1 MAFDLVV
8 RNGMIVDGSGLARY
22 RADVGVKDGR
32 IAEIGRL
39 DGVAAKETIDAEG
52 RVVAPG
58 FVDGHTHMDAQIFW
72 DPIGTSS
79 CFQGVTTV
87 LMGNCGFTLAP
98 CREAEADLVFRNL
111 ERAEDISRAAML
123 AGIKWRWE
131 SFPQFL
137 DVLDTLPKGINY
149 AGYMGH
155 CALRTY
161 VMGQRA
167 FTDAATDDDLRRM
180 VDLTKEAVA
189 AGAHGFSTTRS
200 VNHQTSDDKP
210 VASRLA
216 TWEEF
221 ETLVKAMG
229 GGMVEVAGEPRGAES
244 DKARRYYEGLSKLSI
259 ESGRPITF
267 GLFNRRTLP
276 GGWRSTFDI
285 VERTNRQGGRM
296 FAQVHSRALNV
307 LLSFETQLPFDKWDV
322 WRDMRKL
329 PLAEQKAWLLDADRR
344 RRLVEVA
351 SRPYEGPTV
360 RGTEARPPEWDWIY
374 AMTDMREPRKS
385 MAELARQRNTH
396 PVELMIDMALER
408 DMKFFMIQP
417 IANENQEEAL
427 ELMKHPRSV
436 VTFSDSGAHVSQIM
450 DSSLQTHLLS
460 HWVRDRQAFTL
471 EEAVKLITNDTAT
484 QFGFHDRGLLR
495 EGAGGRHRG
504 VRPRHGRAAH
514 ARGRVRP
521 AGRRQAAEADL
532 RGHARHHRERRGA
545 AARQRA
551 HRQPAG
557 PAAAAARSLT
567 PDAQEEARPLS
578 CHDAAA

>member
-8 RNGMIVDGSGLARY
+8 KNGMIVDGSGLPRY
-22 RADVGVKDGR
+22 RADVGVIDGK
-32 IAEIGRL
+32 IAEIGRIN
-39 DGVAAKETIDAEG
+39 GAAAKETMDADG
-52 RVVAPG
+52 RVVSPG

-79 CFQGVTTV
+79 CFQGVTSV
-87 LMGNCGFTLAP
+87 VMGNCGFTLAP
-98 CREAEADLVFRNL
+98 CREAEADLVIRNL
-111 ERAEDISRAAML
+111 ERAEDISRAAMK

-131 SFPQFL
+131 TFPEFL

-167 FTDAATDDDLRRM
+167 FTDEATEDDLKAM
-180 VDLTKEAVA
+180 VHHTRESIA

-229 GGMVEVAGEPRGAES
+229 GGMVEVAGEPRGADS
-244 DKARRYYEGLSKLSI
+244 DKARRYYDGLSKLAI

-267 GLFNRRTLP
+267 GLFNRRTVP

-285 VERTNRQGGRM
+285 IERTCRQGGRM

-307 LLSFETQLPFDKWDV
+307 LLSFETQLPFDKWDM

-329 PLAEQKAWLLDADRR
+329 PLSEQKQWLLDSDKRR
-344 RRLVEVA
+344 KLVEIA
-351 SRPYEGPTV
+351 SKPYEGPIV
-360 RGTEARPPEWDWIY
+360 RGAEARP
-374 AMTDMREPRKS
+374 
-385 MAELARQRNTH
+385 QNTH
-396 PVELMIDMALER
+396 PVDLMIDMALER
-408 DMKFFMIQP
+408 DLKFFMIQP
-417 IANENQEEAL
+417 IANEDQAEAL

-460 HWVRDRQAFTL
+460 HWVREKQAFTL
-471 EEAVKLITNDTAT
+471 EEAVKLITCDTAT

-495 EGAGGRHRG
+495 EGMAADIVVFDPDTVG
-504 VRPRHGRAAH
+504 PRMPE
-514 ARGRVRP
+514 VVCDLP
-521 AGRRQAAEADL
+521 AGAKRLKQKCDGMHATIVNGQVLL
-532 RGHARHHRERRGA
+532 RDNEPTGNLPGRLLRKK
-545 AARQRA
+545 A
-551 HRQPAG
+551 H
-557 PAAAAARSLT
+557 
-567 PDAQEEARPLS
+567 
-578 CHDAAA
+578 

>member
-1 MAFDLVV
+1 MAFDLLV
-8 RNGMIVDGSGLARY
+8 RNGTIVDGSGLPRY
-22 RADVGVKDGR
+22 RGDVGIKDGR

-39 DGVAAKETIDAEG
+39 DGVAARQTLDADG
-52 RVVAPG
+52 HVVAPG

-79 CFQGVTTV
+79 CYQGVTSV
-87 LMGNCGFTLAP
+87 VMGNCGFTLAP

-131 SFPQFL
+131 SFPEFL
-137 DVLDTLPKGINY
+137 DVLETLPKGINY

-167 FTDAATDDDLRRM
+167 FTDEATPDDLARM
-180 VDLTKEAVA
+180 VQLTREAMA

-216 TWEEF
+216 TWGEF
-221 ETLVKAMG
+221 EALVKAMG
-229 GGMVEVAGEPRGAES
+229 TGMVEVAGEPRGADS
-244 DKARRYYEGLSKLSI
+244 DKARKYYEDLSRLAI

-267 GLFNRRTLP
+267 GLFNRRTMP

-285 VERTNRQGGRM
+285 IERTAKQGGRM
-296 FAQVHSRALNV
+296 FAQVHSRALSV
-307 LLSFETQLPFDKWDV
+307 LLSFETHTPFDKWDV
-322 WRDMRKL
+322 WRDLRAKPLNEQKKALQDPELRRKL
-329 PLAEQKAWLLDADRR
+329 I
-344 RRLVEVA
+344 EVA

-360 RGTEARPPEWDWIY
+360 RGTEARPPEWDYVY
-374 AMTDMREPRKS
+374 AMTAMQGPHRT
-385 MAELARQRNTH
+385 MAELARQKNMH
-396 PVELMIDMALER
+396 PAELMIDMALER
-408 DMKFFMIQP
+408 DMKFFMMQP
-417 IANENQEEAL
+417 IANENQTEAL

-460 HWVRDRQAFTL
+460 HWVREKQAFTL
-471 EEAVKLITNDTAT
+471 EEAIKLITCDTAT
-484 QFGFHDRGLLR
+484 QFGFHDRGLVR
-495 EGAGGRHRG
+495 EGMMADLVVFDPDTVGPQMPE
-504 VRPRHGRAAH
+504 V
-514 ARGRVRP
+514 VCDLP
-521 AGRRQAAEADL
+521 AGAKRLRQKAEGMRATVVNGQVLL
-532 RGHARHHRERRGA
+532 RDNEPTGA
-545 AARQRA
+545 LPGRLLRKK
-551 HRQPAG
+551 R
-557 PAAAAARSLT
+557 
-567 PDAQEEARPLS
+567 
-578 CHDAAA
+578 

>member
-1 MAFDLVV
+1 MAFDLLVK
-8 RNGMIVDGSGLARY
+8 NGMIVDGSGLPRY
-22 RADVGVKDGR
+22 RGDIGVKDGK

-39 DGVAAKETIDAEG
+39 GGSATETLDAEG
-52 RVVAPG
+52 HVVSPG

-79 CFQGVTTV
+79 CYQGVTSV
-87 LMGNCGFTLAP
+87 VMGNCGFTLAP

-131 SFPQFL
+131 SFPEFL
-137 DVLDTLPKGINY
+137 DVLETLPKGINY

-167 FTDAATDDDLRRM
+167 FTDEASEDDLARM
-180 VDLTKEAVA
+180 VHLVKEAVD

-216 TWEEF
+216 TWHEF

-229 GGMVEVAGEPRGAES
+229 AGMVEVAGEPRGADSE
-244 DKARRYYEGLSKLSI
+244 KARAYYDGLSKLAI

-267 GLFNRRTLP
+267 GLFNRRTRP

-285 VERTNRQGGRM
+285 IERTAAAGGRM
-296 FAQVHSRALNV
+296 FAQVHSRALSV
-307 LLSFETQLPFDKWDV
+307 LLSFETHLPFDKWDL
-322 WRDMRKL
+322 WKEMRAK
-329 PLAEQKAWLLDADRR
+329 PLAEQKKMLLDPEMR

-351 SRPYEGPTV
+351 SKPYEGPEV
-360 RGTEARPPEWDWIY
+360 RGTEARPPEWDYIY
-374 AMTDMREPRKS
+374 AMTDMKGPHKT
-385 MAELARQRNTH
+385 MAELARQKNTH

-408 DMKFFMIQP
+408 DMKFFMMQP
-417 IANENQEEAL
+417 IANENQTEAL

-460 HWVRDRQAFTL
+460 HWVRDKQAFTL
-471 EEAVKLITNDTAT
+471 EEAVKLITCDTAT

-495 EGAGGRHRG
+495 EGMAADMVVFDPDTVAPQMPEVVTDLPASAKRLRQKADGM
-504 VRPRHGRAAH
+504 RATIVN
-514 ARGRVRP
+514 GQVL
-521 AGRRQAAEADL
+521 L
-532 RGHARHHRERRGA
+532 RDNEPTGNLPGQLLRKRRG
-545 AARQRA
+545 
-551 HRQPAG
+551 
-557 PAAAAARSLT
+557 
-567 PDAQEEARPLS
+567 
-578 CHDAAA
+578 

>member
-1 MAFDLVV
+1 MTYDLVV
-8 RNGMIVDGSGLARY
+8 KNGTIVDGSGLPRY
-22 RADVGVKDGR
+22 RADVAVKDGR

-39 DGVAAKETIDAEG
+39 NGAAARETLDAEG
-52 RVVAPG
+52 RLVAPG

-79 CFQGVTTV
+79 CFQGVTSV

-98 CREAEADLVFRNL
+98 CRESEADLVMRNL
-111 ERAEDISRAAML
+111 ERAEDISRAAMK

-131 SFPQFL
+131 TFPEFL
-137 DVLDTLPKGINY
+137 DVLDSLPKGINY

-167 FTDAATDDDLRRM
+167 FTDEATEDDLKAM
-180 VDLTKEAVA
+180 VHHTRESIA

-200 VNHQTSDDKP
+200 TSHMTSDDKP

-229 GGMVEVAGEPRGAES
+229 AGMVEVAGEPRGDAE
-244 DKARRYYEGLSKLSI
+244 KARRYYEALGKLSI

-267 GLFNRRTLP
+267 GLFNRRATH
-276 GGWRSTFDI
+276 GAWRTTFE
-285 VERTNRQGGRM
+285 VMERTASQGGRM

-307 LLSFETQLPFDKWDV
+307 LLSFETHLPFDKWDG

-329 PLAEQKAWLLDADRR
+329 PLAEQKQWLSDPDKRAK
-344 RRLVEVA
+344 LVEIA
-351 SRPYEGPTV
+351 SKPYEGPIV
-360 RGTEARPPEWDWIY
+360 RGAEARPPEWDWIY
-374 AMTDMREPRKS
+374 AFTDMKGPHKS
-385 MAELARQRNTH
+385 MAELARQKNTH
-396 PVELMIDMALER
+396 PVDLMIDMALER

-417 IANENQEEAL
+417 IANEDQAEAL

-460 HWVRDRQAFTL
+460 HWVREKQAFTL
-471 EEAVKLITNDTAT
+471 EQAVKKITCDTAT

-495 EGAGGRHRG
+495 EGMAGDI
-504 VRPRHGRAAH
+504 VVFDPDTIAPRLPE
-514 ARGRVRP
+514 VVCDLP
-521 AGRRQAAEADL
+521 AGAKRLKQKCDGMHATVVNGQVLLRDNEPTGNLPGQLLRKRR
-532 RGHARHHRERRGA
+532 H
-545 AARQRA
+545 
-551 HRQPAG
+551 
-557 PAAAAARSLT
+557 
-567 PDAQEEARPLS
+567 
-578 CHDAAA
+578 

>member
-8 RNGMIVDGSGLARY
+8 KNGMIVDGSGLPRY
-22 RADVGVKDGR
+22 RADIGVKDGK
-32 IAEIGRL
+32 IVEIGRIN
-39 DGVAAKETIDAEG
+39 GVAAKETMDADG
-52 RVVAPG
+52 RVVSPG

-98 CREAEADLVFRNL
+98 CREAEADLVMRNL
-111 ERAEDISRAAML
+111 ERAEDISRAAMK

-131 SFPQFL
+131 TFPEFL
-137 DVLDTLPKGINY
+137 DVLDSLPKGINY

-167 FTDAATDDDLRRM
+167 FTDEATEDELKAMAHHTR
-180 VDLTKEAVA
+180 ESIA

-200 VNHQTSDDKP
+200 VSHMTSDDKP

-216 TWEEF
+216 TWDEF
-221 ETLVKAMG
+221 ETLGEAMG
-229 GGMVEVAGEPRGAES
+229 AGLGEVAGEPRGDA
-244 DKARRYYEGLSKLSI
+244 DKARRWYEDLARLAI
-259 ESGRPITF
+259 ESGRPFTF
-267 GLFNRRTLP
+267 GLFNRKAVPGHWRT
-276 GGWRSTFDI
+276 TFDI
-285 VERTNRQGGRM
+285 IERTARQGGRM

-307 LLSFETQLPFDKWDV
+307 LLSFETQLPFDKWDM

-329 PLAEQKAWLLDADRR
+329 SLAEQKKWLLDADKRR
-344 RRLVEVA
+344 QLVEIA
-351 SRPYEGPTV
+351 SKPYEGPIV
-360 RGTEARPPEWDWIY
+360 RGAEARPPKWDEIF
-374 AMTDMREPRKS
+374 ALTDMKGPHKS
-385 MAELARQRNTH
+385 MAELARQKNTH
-396 PVELMIDMALER
+396 PVDLMIDMALER
-408 DMKFFMIQP
+408 DLKFFMIQP
-417 IANENQEEAL
+417 IANEDQAEAL

-460 HWVRDRQAFTL
+460 HWVREKQAFTL

-495 EGAGGRHRG
+495 EGLAADIVVFDPDTVG
-504 VRPRHGRAAH
+504 PRMPEVACDL
-514 ARGRVRP
+514 P
-521 AGRRQAAEADL
+521 AGAKRLKQKCDGMHATIVNGQVLMRDNEPTGNLPGRLL
-532 RGHARHHRERRGA
+532 RKKVRN
-545 AARQRA
+545 
-551 HRQPAG
+551 
-557 PAAAAARSLT
+557 
-567 PDAQEEARPLS
+567 
-578 CHDAAA
+578 

>member
-8 RNGMIVDGSGLARY
+8 RNGMIVDGSGLPRY
-22 RADVGVKDGR
+22 RADIGVKDGK
-32 IAEIGRL
+32 IAEIGRIN
-39 DGVAAKETIDAEG
+39 GAAARETIDADG
-52 RVVAPG
+52 RVVSPG

-98 CREAEADLVFRNL
+98 CREAEADLVMRNL
-111 ERAEDISRAAML
+111 ERAEDISRAAMK

-131 SFPQFL
+131 TFPEFL
-137 DVLDTLPKGINY
+137 DVLESLPKGINY

-167 FTDAATDDDLRRM
+167 FTDKATEDDIKAMAHHTR
-180 VDLTKEAVA
+180 ESIA

-200 VNHQTSDDKP
+200 VSHMTSDDKP

-229 GGMVEVAGEPRGAES
+229 AGMVEVAGEPRGDAE
-244 DKARRYYEGLSKLSI
+244 KARRWYEDLSRLAI

-267 GLFNRRTLP
+267 GLFNRKAVPGHWRT
-276 GGWRSTFDI
+276 TFDI
-285 VERTNRQGGRM
+285 MDRTARQGGRM

-307 LLSFETQLPFDKWDV
+307 LLSFETHLPFDKWEM
-322 WRDMRKL
+322 WRDMRKR
-329 PLAEQKAWLLDADRR
+329 PLGEQKQWLLDADKRR
-344 RRLVEVA
+344 KLVEIA
-351 SRPYEGPTV
+351 SKPYEGPIV
-360 RGTEARPPEWDWIY
+360 RGAEARPPKWDEIF
-374 AMTDMREPRKS
+374 ALTDMKGPHKS

-396 PVELMIDMALER
+396 PVDLMIDMALER
-408 DMKFFMIQP
+408 DLKFFMIQP
-417 IANENQEEAL
+417 IANEDQAEAL

-460 HWVRDRQAFTL
+460 HWVREKQAFTL

-495 EGAGGRHRG
+495 EGLAADIVVFDPDTVG
-504 VRPRHGRAAH
+504 PRMPE
-514 ARGRVRP
+514 VVCDLP
-521 AGRRQAAEADL
+521 AGAKRLKQKCDGMHATIVNGEVLL
-532 RGHARHHRERRGA
+532 RDNEPTGNLPGKLLRKKAR
-545 AARQRA
+545 
-551 HRQPAG
+551 
-557 PAAAAARSLT
+557 
-567 PDAQEEARPLS
+567 
-578 CHDAAA
+578 